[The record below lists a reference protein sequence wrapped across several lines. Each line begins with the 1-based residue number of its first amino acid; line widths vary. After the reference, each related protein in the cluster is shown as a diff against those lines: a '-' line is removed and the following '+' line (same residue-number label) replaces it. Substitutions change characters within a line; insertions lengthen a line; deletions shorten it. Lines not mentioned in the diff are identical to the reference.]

1 MIRHIIAAIATVL
14 ALWAAYAVY
23 QSDREVH
30 KFEEIQKMIA
40 KSQIKV
46 KLDNTNVQ
54 IEEETATEAA
64 PSSEEV
70 AKAQE
75 KKKKE
80 LDEKLQALKNKA
92 GNVAAFKVSPLY
104 KQKCSSCHGVNG
116 EGIIGPKLIGKS
128 SDFILKALEDFKSG
142 KRKNYVMY
150 GLLSKMDEAQLK
162 ALAEEIGTFQ
172 QKLEASQKQ

>member
-1 MIRHIIAAIATVL
+1 MIKHIVAAVITLL
-14 ALWAAYAVY
+14 ALAAMYRVY
-23 QSDREVH
+23 QLDTEVN
-30 KFEEIQKMIA
+30 KVEEIGRMIA
-40 KSQIKV
+40 KTQIKV
-46 KLDNTNVQ
+46 KLDTSVQ
-54 IEEETATEAA
+54 SVQQSQTAIETMSNEEI
-64 PSSEEV
+64 

-116 EGIIGPKLIGKS
+116 EGIIGPKLIGLSAEKVYQN
-128 SDFILKALEDFKSG
+128 LTDFKSG

-150 GLLSKMDEAQLK
+150 GLLSKMDEEQLK
-162 ALAEEIGTFQ
+162 SLADEIGSFEAKMKAQ
-172 QKLEASQKQ
+172 Q

>member
-1 MIRHIIAAIATVL
+1 MIKHIVAAIATLL
-14 ALWAAYAVY
+14 ALAAMYRVY
-23 QSDREVH
+23 QLDAEVN
-30 KFEEIQKMIA
+30 KVEEINRMIA
-40 KSQIKV
+40 KTQVKV
-46 KLDNTNVQ
+46 KLDNATQPVQ
-54 IEEETATEAA
+54 QTQTAVETM
-64 PSSEEV
+64 SKEEV

-116 EGIIGPKLIGKS
+116 EGIIGPKLVGLSAEKVHQ
-128 SDFILKALEDFKSG
+128 DLTDFKSG

-150 GLLSKMDEAQLK
+150 GLLSKMDEEQIQALSDEIGSFEAKLK
-162 ALAEEIGTFQ
+162 AQ
-172 QKLEASQKQ
+172 